1 MPAVSERQ
9 RRAACADLGRKQKG
23 QGARTF
29 PGMSIQSLS
38 DFCKKPLAAKK
49 GGRIHMRRKRGY

>member
-1 MPAVSERQ
+1 
-9 RRAACADLGRKQKG
+9 
-23 QGARTF
+23 
-29 PGMSIQSLS
+29 MSIQSLS